1 MLIVNDNHRLRAG
14 ACSLNDLC
22 PYCGGAFADY
32 LLVMSD
38 DPAQTVY
45 HVACALQLATDL
57 LVDLYTFFHLP
68 APYACL
74 FTLTPK
80 EHKCSKSKE
89 CFCGVIVRL
98 SIGYKAYTCDR
109 QRYHNLKPL
118 FFGVFKLSLNQ
129 LGIVRSNTFVKVRE
143 HRFLIRNECI
153 KKKLRVFSVK
163 LCFSVDLDIT
173 YRKLFLYG
181 TFLVLHRLKEGLSPT
196 TVTTIHNVL
205 HKALDTAMRWGLVS
219 RNVCKLVSPPRRV
232 RYEVHP
238 LRPDQIDAFLGA
250 THGHPLE
257 ALFKLAIATGMRRGE
272 LMALKWQDI
281 DFAVEFLQVR
291 RVLTRIPTKLLGQG
305 YKEAEP
311 KTEKSRRSIVVADF
325 ALEALERH
333 YEQQQKAKIKAGRA
347 WQDHDYVFCT
357 SIKTHLNPTRDI
369 LDQFKLLLKKA
380 GLPDIRF
387 HDLRHTAATL
397 LLSLGI
403 HPKVVQEMLG
413 HSQIS
418 ITMDIYSHVL
428 PTMQRDA
435 INELN
440 EFMIWEDDEEED
452 DE

>member
-1 MLIVNDNHRLRAG
+1 MGRKRANGEGSIYRQGNGLWAAHITNDDGKRKYFYGKTRKEVG
-14 ACSLNDLC
+14 EKLNKALNERQE
-22 PYCGGAFADY
+22 GT
-32 LLVMSD
+32 LVTS
-38 DPAQTVY
+38 PNQTLERF
-45 HVACALQLATDL
+45 LQDWLENSQRQSVRDR
-57 LVDLYTFFHLP
+57 TFER
-68 APYACL
+68 Y
-74 FTLTPK
+74 
-80 EHKCSKSKE
+80 EE
-89 CFCGVIVRL
+89 IVRL
-98 SIGYKAYTCDR
+98 HLIPVLGR
-109 QRYHNLKPL
+109 HQLQ
-118 FFGVFKLSLNQ
+118 KLTPQHLQ
-129 LGIVRSNTFVKVRE
+129 AFYA
-143 HRFLIRNECI
+143 
-153 KKKLRVFSVK
+153 KK
-163 LCFSVDLDIT
+163 
-173 YRKLFLYG
+173 
-181 TFLVLHRLKEGLSPT
+181 LKEGLSPT

-219 RNVCKLVSPPRRV
+219 RNVCKLVDPPRRV

-238 LRPDQIDAFLGA
+238 LTPNQIDAFLGA
-250 THGHPLE
+250 THGHPME

-281 DFAVEFLQVR
+281 DFAGEFLQVR
-291 RVLTRIPTKLLGQG
+291 RVLTRIPTKLFGQG

-333 YEQQQKAKIKAGRA
+333 YEQQQKAKMKAGRT

-357 SIKTHLNPTRDI
+357 SIGTHLNPTRDI